1 MDKELWSLPK
11 HKQDEKIKQMA
22 LLYCE
27 GVGTGVSA
35 FLYKAGAELIFFSLA
50 AKLGAVIYGVL
61 STGVVEARQAV
72 ALVDSQYNE
81 ICGQAVADG
90 WSWFR
95 QTRVTN
101 EACRT
106 MGESREQFIFALNEA
121 MINLRESIIGA
132 LRTALTIYLTPAGTT
147 AVYETVQGQT
157 SYELTKMVL
166 TSIYTLQDKIVCAL
180 AKVLELMFTTCGMV
194 SAEAIRMIFGNSLK
208 IKF

>member
-61 STGVVEARQAV
+61 STGVVDARQAV
-72 ALVDSQYNE
+72 AAVDAKYNE
-81 ICGQAVADG
+81 ICGQAIADG

-95 QTRVTN
+95 QTHVTN
-101 EACRT
+101 EACRS

-121 MINLRESIIGA
+121 MINLNKTILET
-132 LRTALTIYLTPAGTT
+132 LLYALTPVVLTGVT
-147 AVYETVQGQT
+147 ETVRGET
-157 SYELTKMVL
+157 NYEKTKMVL